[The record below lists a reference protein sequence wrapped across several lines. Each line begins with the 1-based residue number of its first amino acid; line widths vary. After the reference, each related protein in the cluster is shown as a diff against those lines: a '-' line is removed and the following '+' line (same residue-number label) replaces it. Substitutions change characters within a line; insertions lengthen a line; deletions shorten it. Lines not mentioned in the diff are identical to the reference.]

1 MPFLIPHKM
10 LKSLLILLLCISL
23 QAGLY
28 LHAALLVVNT
38 PADSGYGS
46 FRQAL
51 LTATKGDTIIF
62 HTAVFLPTSPV
73 SINLTSAMLPA
84 IVQGNL
90 IIDASNAGV
99 IIDGSSLSTGDGI
112 HIFASDSNT
121 ILGLDIRNFHDGIS
135 IAEGCSY
142 NLIGGRNPDEANI
155 VSSNSGNGI
164 SVGNM
169 GIGNTI
175 LSNSVFSNFDLGIDL
190 GNDGPTPNDP
200 GDADVGAN
208 NLQNFPEIFSIIINL
223 NGDLIIDYLVDS
235 DSAYS
240 AYPLTVQFFKSDT
253 TGQGKVIIGED
264 YYTLIDYS
272 NGGKTVSLGNA
283 ANLGIVGSDSL
294 VSTVTDSNGNSSEF
308 SAIEIITKIKMLQS
322 NELPENYNLSQN
334 YPNPFNPSTTIEFDL
349 PKSSEVSLKIFN
361 ILGEEVATLV
371 SDRLST
377 GSYSYE
383 WDASN
388 LASGVY
394 LYRLQA
400 GNYVETKKMVLMR

>member
-1 MPFLIPHKM
+1 MMPFLILHKP
-10 LKSLLILLLCISL
+10 LKSLMILVLCISL

-28 LHAALLVVNT
+28 LRAALLVVNT

-46 FRQAL
+46 FRWAL
-51 LTATKGDTIIF
+51 ITATKGDTILF
-62 HTAVFLPTSPV
+62 DTAVFLPTSPV
-73 SINLTSAMLPA
+73 TINLTSAMLPA

-99 IIDGSSLSTGDGI
+99 IIDGSSLSTGDGV

-121 ILGLDIRNFHDGIS
+121 VLGLDIRNFHNGIS
-135 IAEGCSY
+135 IAEGCNY
-142 NLIGGRNPDEANI
+142 NLVGGRNPGEANI
-155 VSSNSGNGI
+155 VSSNSANGI

-169 GIGNTI
+169 GIGNSI
-175 LSNSVFSNFDLGIDL
+175 LSNSIFSNSNLGIDL

-200 GDADVGAN
+200 GDADMGAN
-208 NLQNFPEIFSIIINL
+208 NLQNFPEISTATINI

-235 DSAYS
+235 DSTYS

-264 YYTLIDYS
+264 YYSLIDYS

-283 ANLGIVGSDSL
+283 ANLGIVGRDSL

-308 SAIEIITKIKMLQS
+308 SVIEIITKLKMLQS
-322 NELPENYNLSQN
+322 NERPENFNLAQN
-334 YPNPFNPSTTIEFDL
+334 YPNPFNPTTTIQFDL
-349 PKSSEVSLKIFN
+349 PKISEVSLKVFN
-361 ILGEEVATLV
+361 ILGEKVTTLV
-371 SDRLST
+371 SDKLSA

-394 LYRLQA
+394 LYRLVA
-400 GNYVETKKMVLMR
+400 KPSLTGEVEGIV